1 MTPHKNATC
10 TTCAALESVCVC
22 VCSALCLVCVL
33 LCHVLASFVFIATN
47 ISDQFYVSLKLDAA
61 TFPLSLSLSAASALS
76 WLHII
81 KLHLSLCIVQCPLSL
96 VPCPLFPFGHTV
108 ATLKSSLTRLRASS
122 ARMQRKPL
130 PEMKRS
136 LALGKGRGLIYSRA
150 DNNEPQTF
158 YSSSCMC
165 LQAGAPRRDAMRC
178 EREWWREIPKV
189 NL

>member
-10 TTCAALESVCVC
+10 TTCAAPECLCVW

-61 TFPLSLSLSAASALS
+61 TFSLPLFLSLSAASALS

-136 LALGKGRGLIYSRA
+136 LALGEERGLIYSKA
-150 DNNEPQTF
+150 DNN
-158 YSSSCMC
+158 
-165 LQAGAPRRDAMRC
+165 
-178 EREWWREIPKV
+178 
-189 NL
+189 